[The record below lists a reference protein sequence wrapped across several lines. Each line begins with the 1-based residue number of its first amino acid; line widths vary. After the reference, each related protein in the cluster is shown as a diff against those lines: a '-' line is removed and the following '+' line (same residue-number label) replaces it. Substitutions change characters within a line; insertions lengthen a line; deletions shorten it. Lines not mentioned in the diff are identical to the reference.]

1 MAWNGLMKRRYIGSM
16 LSREEESQRLLSS
29 ALSESITNS
38 FGYLANYLFKFRL
51 EISQLYKEL
60 KKELE
65 DQVTGSCSC
74 FRGDMENPPETC
86 DNCSAEGD
94 LEELEAF
101 ISQLPDSL
109 FNTLDLPGTYLNPSG
124 EKAIRN
130 RAFYYN
136 LPAPFYDLARKFYYE
151 YQSFVLPRDITF
163 YWLDKSGAVEE
174 ATKREYLEE
183 RLNWEAQYRFFHNFC
198 FQVALA
204 LDPEADLKEVTWYSW
219 KR

>member
-1 MAWNGLMKRRYIGSM
+1 MAWEGSMKRRYIGSM

-29 ALSESITNS
+29 CVISCRISTFDSEPLVN
-38 FGYLANYLFKFRL
+38 FRL

-60 KKELE
+60 KEELE

-74 FRGDMENPPETC
+74 FRGDFDNPPETC

-101 ISQLPDSL
+101 TSQLPESL

-124 EKAIRN
+124 KKAIRN

-136 LPAPFYDLARKFYYE
+136 LPAPFYDLARKYFYE
-151 YQSFVLPRDITF
+151 FQTEELPREITS
-163 YWLDKSGAVEE
+163 YWKDKPVAVAE

-183 RLNWEAQYRFFHNFC
+183 RLNWEAQYLFFHNFC

-204 LDPEADLKEVTWYSW
+204 LDSEADLKEVTWYSW

>member
-1 MAWNGLMKRRYIGSM
+1 MSWEGTMKRRYIGSM

-29 ALSESITNS
+29 AMISYRISDFDSEPLVN
-38 FGYLANYLFKFRL
+38 FRL

-60 KKELE
+60 KEELE

-74 FRGDMENPPETC
+74 FRGDFYNPPETC
-86 DNCSAEGD
+86 DNCSAERD
-94 LEELEAF
+94 LEELNEF
-101 ISQLPDSL
+101 TSQLPDSL

-124 EKAIRN
+124 NKAIRN

-136 LPAPFYDLARKFYYE
+136 LPAPFYDLARKYFYE
-151 YQSFVLPRDITF
+151 FQTEELPREITS
-163 YWLDKSGAVEE
+163 YWEDKSVNVAV

-183 RLNWEAQYRFFHNFC
+183 RLNWEAQYLFFHNFC
-198 FQVALA
+198 YQVALA
-204 LDPEADLKEVTWYSW
+204 LYPEADLKEVTWYLW